1 MNLFLTRAWQ
11 DAWWKH
17 WGVTPG
23 FELVS
28 EGRGCSGL
36 YLHRYKYKGVLPISC
51 LQFIGTNYRR
61 LSTPRTE
68 YNSLPTATPA
78 AIFSVDWSEAVLADM
93 PEDSPAVRALLDLA
107 EERQCLVRRVG
118 GDVAYSIETNGLFS
132 DYLARLGSGTRLR
145 LYNRRSVLEQ
155 VGGVTIGNW
164 WPDKPVS
171 FFELLNDFH
180 RDRWDQPCF
189 NETSLSFHQE
199 FLKNIVHEGGRPEL
213 SVICVSGRPVS
224 VLYNVLYRNVAYNLQ
239 AGFVEN
245 FHKKLALGTLHL
257 GYSIEASFD
266 NGDVEAFDL
275 LAGGGKNED
284 YKAKLATDRT
294 PLVSLMLVRSRLFK
308 LLYRIKDSR

>member
-17 WGVTPG
+17 WGSTPG

-36 YLHRYKYKGVLPISC
+36 YLDRYKYQGVLPVTC

-68 YNSLPTATPA
+68 YNNLPTANPD
-78 AIFSVDWSEAVLADM
+78 AIFSVDWSEAVLSDM
-93 PEDSPAVRALLDLA
+93 PEDSPVVRTLLDLA
-107 EERQCLVRRVG
+107 EERQCLVRRIG
-118 GDVAYSIETNGLFS
+118 EDVAYSIETNGLFS
-132 DYLARLGSGTRLR
+132 DYLASLGSGTRLR

-155 VGGVTIGNW
+155 VGSVTIGNW
-164 WPDKPVS
+164 WPDKLVS

-180 RDRWDQPCF
+180 RGRWGQPCF

-199 FLKNIVHEGGRPEL
+199 FLRNIVHEGGRPEL
-213 SVICVSGRPVS
+213 SVLCVSGRPVS
-224 VLYNVLYRNVAYNLQ
+224 VLYNVLYSNVAYNLQ

-257 GYSIEASFD
+257 GYSIEAAFD
-266 NGDVEAFDL
+266 NSEVETFDL

-294 PLVSLMLVRSRLFK
+294 ALVSLMLVRSRLFR
-308 LLYRIKDSR
+308 LLYCIKDSR

>member
-17 WGVTPG
+17 WGSTPG
-23 FELVS
+23 FELVG
-28 EGRGCSGL
+28 EGRDCSGL
-36 YLHRYKYKGVLPISC
+36 YLDRYKYKGVLPVTC

-68 YNSLPTATPA
+68 YNCLPTDNPE
-78 AIFSVDWSEAVLADM
+78 AIFALGWSEAVLSDM
-93 PEDSPAVRALLDLA
+93 PEDSPDVRALRELA
-107 EERQCLVRRVG
+107 DKRQCLARRIG

-132 DYLARLGSGTRLR
+132 DYLASLGSGTRLR

-155 VGGVTIGNW
+155 TGSVTVRNW
-164 WPDKPVS
+164 WPDKLVS
-171 FFELLNDFH
+171 FFELLNGFH
-180 RDRWDQPCF
+180 RYRWGQPCF
-189 NETSLSFHQE
+189 NETSLSFHQQ
-199 FLKNIVHEGGRPEL
+199 FLKDIVHEGGRPEL
-213 SVICVSGRPVS
+213 SVLCVAGRPVS
-224 VLYNVLYRNVAYNLQ
+224 VLYNVLYRNVTYNLQ
-239 AGFVEN
+239 AGFVED

-257 GYSIEASFD
+257 GYSIEAAF
-266 NGDVEAFDL
+266 GDDEVEAFDL

>member
-11 DAWWKH
+11 DAWWKR
-17 WGVTPG
+17 WGSTPG
-23 FELVS
+23 FKLVS
-28 EGRGCSGL
+28 EGRECSGL
-36 YLHRYKYKGVLPISC
+36 YRDYYKYKGVLPVTC

-68 YNSLPTATPA
+68 YNCLPTDNPE
-78 AIFSVDWSEAVLADM
+78 AIFALGWSEAVLSDM
-93 PEDSPAVRALLDLA
+93 PEDSPGVRILLDLA
-107 EERQCLVRRVG
+107 DDCGCLVRRIG
-118 GDVAYSIETNGLFS
+118 EDTAYSIETNGLFS
-132 DYLARLGSGTRLR
+132 DYLASLGSGTRLR

-155 VGGVTIGNW
+155 TGNVTIRNW
-164 WPDKPVS
+164 WPDNLVS

-180 RDRWDQPCF
+180 RDRWGQPCF
-189 NETSLSFHQE
+189 NETSLAFHQE
-199 FLKNIVHEGGRPEL
+199 FLRNIVHEGGRPEL
-213 SVICVSGRPVS
+213 SVLCVSGRPVS

-257 GYSIEASFD
+257 GYSIEAAFD
-266 NGDVEAFDL
+266 KGEVEAFDL

-284 YKAKLATDRT
+284 YKAKLATVRT

>member
-1 MNLFLTRAWQ
+1 MNVFLTRAWQ

-17 WGVTPG
+17 WGSTPG

-36 YLHRYKYKGVLPISC
+36 YLDRYKYKGVLPVTC
-51 LQFIGTNYRR
+51 LQFVGTNYRR

-68 YNSLPTATPA
+68 YNCLPPATPDA
-78 AIFSVDWSEAVLADM
+78 LFSADWSEAVLSDM
-93 PEDSPAVRALLDLA
+93 PEDLPAVRALLDLA

-155 VGGVTIGNW
+155 VGSVAIGNW
-164 WPDKPVS
+164 WPDKLVS
-171 FFELLNDFH
+171 FFELLNGFH
-180 RDRWDQPCF
+180 RERWGQPCF
-189 NETSLSFHQE
+189 NATSLSFHQE
-199 FLKNIVHEGGRPEL
+199 FLRNIVHEGGRPEL
-213 SVICVSGRPVS
+213 SVLCISGRPVS

-245 FHKKLALGTLHL
+245 YHKKLALGTLHL
-257 GYSIEASFD
+257 GYGIEAAFENSE
-266 NGDVEAFDL
+266 VEAFDL
-275 LAGGGKNED
+275 LAGGGKNEA

>member
-17 WGVTPG
+17 WGSTPG

-28 EGRGCSGL
+28 EGRDCSGL
-36 YLHRYKYKGVLPISC
+36 YLDHYRYKAVLPVTC

-68 YNSLPTATPA
+68 YNRLPA
-78 AIFSVDWSEAVLADM
+78 ASPGEIFSVGWSEAVLSDM
-93 PEDSPAVRALLDLA
+93 AEDSPGVRTLLDLA
-107 EERQCLVRRVG
+107 GQHRCLVRRIG
-118 GDVAYSIETNGLFS
+118 EDVAYSIRAKGLFS
-132 DYLARLGSGTRLR
+132 DYLAGLGRGTRLR
-145 LYNRRSVLEQ
+145 LFNRRSVLEQ
-155 VGGVTIGNW
+155 LGSVTIENW
-164 WPDKPVS
+164 WPEKPVS
-171 FFELLNDFH
+171 FFEWLNEFH
-180 RDRWDQPCF
+180 RERWGHPCF

-199 FLKNIVHEGGRPEL
+199 FLKNIEHEGGRPDL
-213 SVICVSGRPVS
+213 SVLCVSGKPVS
-224 VLYNVLYRNVAYNLQ
+224 VLYNVLYGNVAYNLQ
-239 AGFVEN
+239 AGFMEG

-257 GYSIEASFD
+257 GYSIEAAFE
-266 NGDVEAFDL
+266 NRDVGAFDL

-294 PLVSLMLVRSRLFK
+294 PLVSLMLVRSPFFK

>member
-17 WGVTPG
+17 WGGDACFEFVT
-23 FELVS
+23 
-28 EGRGCSGL
+28 EGRSCSGL
-36 YLHRYKYKGVLPISC
+36 YLDRYKYKGVLPVTC

-68 YNSLPTATPA
+68 YNSPPTATPE
-78 AIFSVDWSEAVLADM
+78 AIFSGDWSEAVFSDM
-93 PEDSPAVRALLDLA
+93 PEDSPAVRALRDLA
-107 EERQCLVRRVG
+107 EERGCLVRRIG
-118 GDVAYSIETNGLFS
+118 DDVAYSIETKGLFS
-132 DYLARLGSGTRLR
+132 DYLASLGSGTRLR

-164 WPDKPVS
+164 WPDKLVS
-171 FFELLNDFH
+171 FFELLNGFH
-180 RDRWDQPCF
+180 RDRWGQPCF
-189 NETSLSFHQE
+189 NETSLSFHRE
-199 FLKNIVHEGGRPEL
+199 FLKNIVREGGRPEL
-213 SVICVSGRPVS
+213 SVLCVSGKPVS
-224 VLYNVLYRNVAYNLQ
+224 VLYNVLYKNVAYNLQ

-245 FHKKLALGTLHL
+245 LHKKLALGTLHL
-257 GYSIEASFD
+257 GYSIEAAFD
-266 NGDVEAFDL
+266 DGQVEAFDL

-294 PLVSLMLVRSRLFK
+294 ALVSLMLVRSRLFK